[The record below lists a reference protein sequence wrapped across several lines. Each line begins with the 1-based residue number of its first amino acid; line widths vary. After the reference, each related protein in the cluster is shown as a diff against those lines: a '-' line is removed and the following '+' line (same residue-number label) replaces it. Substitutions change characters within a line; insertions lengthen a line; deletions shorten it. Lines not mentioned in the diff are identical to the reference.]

1 MKAEFYLKNKKR
13 ITALMLFLFT
23 GIVSV
28 FAQQINISGSIVDG
42 TLNEPLIGVSV
53 LEKGTNNGVI
63 TDMDGKYSLQVNAGA
78 TIVYS
83 YIGYITIE
91 KTATESGRIDLVMK
105 EDNQTLEEVVVVGY
119 GVQKRSSV
127 TGSISS
133 VKSEDFQ
140 NRTLTNAEQALQGK
154 TAGVQIIS
162 SSAAPG
168 SNPSIRI
175 RGYSSNGSSDPLYVV
190 DGLRTKDIS
199 NIDPNDIESM
209 EVLKDAASAAIY
221 GAQAGN
227 GVVLITTRKA
237 KKGIRRIS
245 YDMQLVSQRLG
256 RTPEV
261 MNAQQYIQYM
271 TEGSLIPMETINR
284 YWDGVTDTDWIDE
297 TFENGFMQRHN
308 VNFQGA
314 NENGSLFASLSY
326 LDNNGPV
333 IGDKDKFDRISGTFN
348 ADYKIKDWLKFTT
361 NNTFSRYH
369 MQQVAEGSATNSIM
383 LSALQL
389 DPLTPVTYAPDK
401 LPDTMV
407 NYQNQGHTLLQ
418 DANGN
423 YYSISPYGDS
433 NNINPY
439 IMRDR
444 GTTRREGF
452 VFSGSTYLDLTPIK
466 ELTITSRLGYR
477 FTSSSSY
484 GYTFPNITCSD
495 LYQDYVSVD
504 TSSGNTTY
512 WQWENFAN
520 YTKTFKEKHNVNGM
534 IGMSFSSETAFD
546 VTGGI
551 YGSRSGDNLDL
562 GITKLDPNYAYFAYQ
577 TGTATRTLSG
587 GEKRRYAN
595 LSYFGRASYDYNN
608 KYFAQF
614 TFRADAADLSILPKT
629 QRWGYFPAV
638 SLGWLIS
645 NENFMKKVE
654 PITHLKLRASWGQ
667 NGSIAGLSDYMYDAA
682 ILSTIMYPMDSNAS
696 AGYQTGS
703 KPSATG
709 NDELKWETSEQ
720 LNFGVDL
727 RMFRDRLS
735 LSVDY
740 FKKTTKDLIVTGI
753 VPSLLAGNTASPMNA
768 GDVQNKGLEFE
779 LGWQDNIK
787 DFKYSIKANIATLKN
802 EVTYLHPTLERLS
815 STSSAGIGIM
825 NYFEEGH
832 PIWYLRGYQCTG
844 IDPETGDP
852 IFADLNEDGIIGDE
866 DQTEIGSAIPDFTY
880 GITLNAAWKGID
892 LTIFGAGSQGNDVF
906 VGWDRT
912 SRMKANNLT
921 EFYNGRWT
929 QAGDQA
935 EYARANPSNYDKY
948 LKSSKYVFDG
958 SYFKIKQIQLGYTL
972 PQNLLK
978 KVYLSNLRLYCSL
991 EDFFT
996 FTKYP
1001 GFDPEFTATG
1011 NAMGLDRGQY
1021 PGSKK
1026 IVFGLNVTF

>member
-1 MKAEFYLKNKKR
+1 MKTGFYFKAR
-13 ITALMLFLFT
+13 QRFTALMLCLLV
-23 GIVSV
+23 GAVSA
-28 FAQQINISGSIVDG
+28 FAQPQRAVDWR
-42 TLNEPLIGVSV
+42 ERAR
-53 LEKGTNNGVI
+53 KGTTNGVV
-63 TDMDGKYSLQVNAGA
+63 TDLDGNYSLQVKAGA

-83 YIGYITIE
+83 YIGYVTVE
-91 KTATESGRIDLVMK
+91 KTATTAGRIDISMQ

-140 NRTLTNAEQALQGK
+140 NRTITNAEQALQGK

-168 SNPSIRI
+168 STPSIRI

-227 GVVLITTRKA
+227 GVILITTRKA
-237 KKGIRRIS
+237 KKGIRRIT
-245 YDMQLVSQRLG
+245 YDVQLVSQHLG
-256 RTPEV
+256 RTPDV
-261 MNAQQYIQYM
+261 LNAQQYIQYM
-271 TEGSLIPMETINR
+271 TEGGLIPMETINR

-297 TFENGFMQRHN
+297 TFESGFMQRHN
-308 VNFQGA
+308 INFQGA

-326 LDNNGPV
+326 LSNDGPV
-333 IGDKDKFDRISGTFN
+333 IGDKDHFDRISGTFN
-348 ADYKIKDWLKFTT
+348 ADYKIKDYLKLTT

-369 MQQVAEGSATNSIM
+369 AQSVSEGSATGSIM

-389 DPLTPVTYAPDK
+389 DPLTPVVYAPDK
-401 LPDTMV
+401 LPDTMI

-444 GTTRREGF
+444 GISKREGF
-452 VFSGSTYLDLTPIK
+452 VFSGSSYLDFTPIK
-466 ELTITSRLGYR
+466 QLTITSRLGYR
-477 FTSSSSY
+477 FTNSSTY

-495 LYQDYVSVD
+495 LYQDYVSVNA
-504 TSSGNTTY
+504 SNGNTTY

-520 YTKTFKEKHNVNGM
+520 YTQTFKEKHNFNAM

-546 VTGGI
+546 VTGSI
-551 YGSRSGDNLDL
+551 NGSRSGDYLDL
-562 GITKLDPNYAYFAYQ
+562 GITKLDPNYAYFAYM
-577 TGTATRTLSG
+577 TGTATKNLSG
-587 GEKRRYAN
+587 GEKRKYTN
-595 LSYFGRASYDYNN
+595 LSYFGRLSYDYQN

-614 TFRADAADLSILPKT
+614 TFRADAADLSILPMQ

-638 SLGWLIS
+638 SVGWQIS
-645 NENFMKKVE
+645 NEEFMKNVE

-667 NGSIAGLSDYMYDAA
+667 NGSIAGLSDYMYSAA
-682 ILSTIMYPMDSNAS
+682 ILSSIIYPMGNDVSYN
-696 AGYQTGS
+696 TGS
-703 KPSATG
+703 KPSSTG
-709 NDELKWETSEQ
+709 NNKLKWETSEQ
-720 LNFGVDL
+720 LNIGIDARFL
-727 RMFRDRLS
+727 RDRLS
-735 LSVDY
+735 FSMDY
-740 FKKTTKDLIVTGI
+740 FEKKTKDLIVTGI
-753 VPSLLAGNTASPMNA
+753 TPSLMAGNDPSPLNA
-768 GDVQNKGLEFE
+768 GNVKNSGFEFE

-787 DFKYSIKANIATLKN
+787 DFHYSVKANIATLKN
-802 EVTYLHPTLERLS
+802 EVTYLDPTLERMPS
-815 STSSAGIGIM
+815 STSAGIGVI

-832 PIWYLRGYQCTG
+832 PVWYFRGYECTG

-852 IFADLNEDGIIGDE
+852 MFADLSGDGIIGE
-866 DQTEIGSAIPDFTY
+866 DDMTEIGSAIPDFTY
-880 GITLNAAWKGID
+880 GITLNAAYKGFD
-892 LTIFGAGSQGNDVF
+892 LTVFGSGTQGNDVF

-912 SRMKANNLT
+912 SRQKANLLT
-921 EFYNGRWT
+921 EFYDGRWT
-929 QAGDQA
+929 QAGDKAKYARSNPA
-935 EYARANPSNYDKY
+935 EYSKY
-948 LKSSKYVFDG
+948 LQSSKYVFDG
-958 SYFKIKQIQLGYTL
+958 SYFKIKQIQLGYNL

-978 KVYLSNLRLYCSL
+978 KVYLSNLRVYCSL

-1011 NAMGLDRGQY
+1011 NAMGIDMGSY

-1026 IVFGLNVTF
+1026 VVFGLNVSF